1 MHFEG
6 FRPVIVLLHASQKRI
21 EIGLGGHQRNGQGH
35 QERNSGH
42 NSVDAKTAPNVYNVR
57 KLLIQRGLSRKNG
70 PDRETRLGSGQ
81 GRDALP
87 FVIGRDR
94 NVVAAFRFTQYDQP
108 PSR

>member
-6 FRPVIVLLHASQKRI
+6 SRPVIVLLHALQKRV
-21 EIGLGGHQRNGQGH
+21 EIGLGGHERNGQGH

-57 KLLIQRGLSRKNG
+57 KLLIRRELLRKNG
-70 PDRETRLGSGQ
+70 PDREARLGSGQ

-87 FVIGRDR
+87 LVIGRNR
-94 NVVAAFRFTQYDQP
+94 NIVATLRFAQYDQP
-108 PSR
+108 PAR